1 MAYSRETTAT
11 LGRTPGVEESR
22 YSTPLPNPR
31 VDDEEEL
38 GKRLIIAIDFGT
50 TYSCVSYA
58 AVQRGER
65 PEYLM
70 RDRIES
76 IENYPNDQDPDAASP
91 MKKQVPTELMY
102 PKTAD
107 FRAKEGLPELA
118 DGDEPQEEVPAL
130 HDEDGDIDMA
140 DADDKTVQQY
150 MEELMLDNSDTLSW
164 GYSVHE
170 SQSLPKVHS
179 DSSSKP
185 LSRFKLLLDT
195 SPMTEEVRHS
205 LKDTVESLQKR
216 KIIKKPLQLI
226 ADFLTCLLRHT
237 KEELADRG
245 YDDSW
250 ALEIV
255 LCVPAIWTQKA
266 CRDMQSALAV
276 AMEKTNFKGVDIQNN
291 SIENLFIVSEPE
303 AAAAYVLAWSPDVH
317 VLPPLHRGGTVD
329 ANTYTISKT
338 IPLRLTHEVV
348 EPGGKYEAT
357 QASSTTC
364 SQDHSGG
371 LFGSS
376 YLNEGFRKFLKE
388 RLKDEV
394 YLERGADTI
403 DSIVEKI
410 MIEMF
415 EYKIKR
421 SFDYRVKGLKRI
433 PVQGLLDNDEK
444 LFRDGC
450 LHVPMQTI
458 KALFDPLLKGIVSVM
473 EDQIVKA
480 RSKGSRVEKV
490 VLIGGF
496 ASSEKTLVRHVENH
510 LEKFNAENDCS
521 IKLVKPRHAREM
533 MLKGGFRTTAVASGA
548 VLRAFNKEQG
558 PKRLARSSYGILRTE
573 PFGECEEHEGLRPYY
588 NPYDGQPYIK
598 DTVDWILKLG
608 SEVPPVWKKSFD
620 CEHLIPCWPVQPLI
634 CTELLYN
641 QGCQEC
647 RYVLLQ
653 VSYLRVAQSTILSE
667 RCVAYRLSGAEK
679 VGEIMVD
686 FTFLRDQG
694 WLLPTEPGTNSKG
707 RPVGRRHYRV
717 EYKIEI
723 EVVDRDLKCYAI
735 YRGDVVKKCRI
746 NIASAFRPGVK

>member
-1 MAYSRETTAT
+1 MGDSRATTAT
-11 LGRTPGVEESR
+11 LGRTPGVGESR

-31 VDDEEEL
+31 VDDEAEL

-58 AVQRGER
+58 AIQKGEQ
-65 PEYLM
+65 PEYLT

-76 IENYPNDQDPDAASP
+76 IENYPNDQDPDAA
-91 MKKQVPTELMY
+91 T
-102 PKTAD
+102 
-107 FRAKEGLPELA
+107 KEGLPDMT
-118 DGDEPQEEVPAL
+118 DGDESREEVPSPG
-130 HDEDGDIDMA
+130 DEDGDIDMA
-140 DADDKTVQQY
+140 EVDEKTVQQY
-150 MEELMLDNSDTLSW
+150 MEELLLDNSDTLNW
-164 GYSVHE
+164 GYGVHE

-179 DSSSKP
+179 DPSNKP
-185 LSRFKLLLDT
+185 LARFKLLLDT

-237 KEELADRG
+237 KEELADQG

-250 ALEIV
+250 PLEIV

-303 AAAAYVLAWSPDVH
+303 AAAAYVLAWSPDVAPGDTF
-317 VLPPLHRGGTVD
+317 VLLDAGGGT
-329 ANTYTISKT
+329 
-338 IPLRLTHEVV
+338 VV
-348 EPGGKYEAT
+348 EPG
-357 QASSTTC
+357 
-364 SQDHSGG
+364 GG

-376 YLNEGFRKFLKE
+376 YLNEGFRKLLKE
-388 RLKDEV
+388 SLKDEV

-410 MIEMF
+410 MMETF

-421 SFDYRVKGLKRI
+421 SFDYRAKGLKRI

-450 LHVPMQTI
+450 LHVPMQSI
-458 KALFDPLLKGIVSVM
+458 KTLFDPLLQGIVSVM
-473 EDQIVKA
+473 DNQIIKA
-480 RSKGSRVEKV
+480 TAKGSRVEKV

-496 ASSEKTLVRHVENH
+496 ASSEKTLVRYIEHH
-510 LEKFNAENDCS
+510 LEKFNAENDCH
-521 IKLVKPRHAREM
+521 IKLVKPRHA
-533 MLKGGFRTTAVASGA
+533 TTAVASGA
-548 VLRAFNKEQG
+548 VLRAFNKELG

-598 DTVDWILKLG
+598 DTVDWILKL
-608 SEVPPVWKKSFD
+608 KSFD

-634 CTELLYN
+634 CTELLY
-641 QGCQEC
+641 
-647 RYVLLQ
+647 
-653 VSYLRVAQSTILSE
+653 VSDHATQSH
-667 RCVAYRLSGAEK
+667 YRIKDARNAGAEK

-694 WLLPTEPGTNSKG
+694 RLLPTEPGTNSKG
-707 RPVGRRHYRV
+707 KPVGKRHYRV

-735 YRGDVVKKCRI
+735 YGGEVVKKCRI

>member
-317 VLPPLHRGGTVD
+317 PGDTFVLLDAGGGTVD

-521 IKLVKPRHAREM
+521 IKLVKPRHA
-533 MLKGGFRTTAVASGA
+533 TTAVASGA

-598 DTVDWILKLG
+598 DTVDWILKL
-608 SEVPPVWKKSFD
+608 S
-620 CEHLIPCWPVQPLI
+620 H
-634 CTELLYN
+634 
-641 QGCQEC
+641 
-647 RYVLLQ
+647 
-653 VSYLRVAQSTILSE
+653 
-667 RCVAYRLSGAEK
+667 YRIKDARNAGAEK

-735 YRGDVVKKCRI
+735 YRGEVVKKCRI

>member
-1 MAYSRETTAT
+1 MADSRESTAT
-11 LGRTPGVEESR
+11 LGRTPGAGEL
-22 YSTPLPNPR
+22 YSTPLPYPR

-38 GKRLIIAIDFGT
+38 GKKLIIAIDFGT

-58 AVQRGER
+58 AIQRGEQ
-65 PEYLM
+65 PEYLTP
-70 RDRIES
+70 DRIES

-107 FRAKEGLPELA
+107 FRAKEDLPDLEDA
-118 DGDEPQEEVPAL
+118 EEPREEVAGL
-130 HDEDGDIDMA
+130 NHADGDIDMA
-140 DADDKTVQQY
+140 EADDKTVQQY
-150 MEELMLDNSDTLSW
+150 MEELLLDNSETLNW

-170 SQSLPKVHS
+170 LQSLPKVHS
-179 DSSSKP
+179 DPNNKP
-185 LSRFKLLLDT
+185 LARFKLLLDT

-237 KEELADRG
+237 KEELAGKG

-250 ALEIV
+250 PLEMV

-303 AAAAYVLAWSPDVH
+303 AAAAYVLASSPDVQSGDTF
-317 VLPPLHRGGTVD
+317 VLLDAGGGTVD
-329 ANTYTISKT
+329 ANTYTISNT
-338 IPLRLTHEVV
+338 TPLRLTHEVV
-348 EPGGKYEAT
+348 EPG
-357 QASSTTC
+357 
-364 SQDHSGG
+364 GG

-376 YLNEGFRKFLKE
+376 YLNEGFRKLLKE

-394 YLERGADTI
+394 YLERGVDTI

-410 MIEMF
+410 MMETF
-415 EYKIKR
+415 EYKVKR
-421 SFDYRVKGLKRI
+421 SFDYYRVKGLKKI
-433 PVQGLLDNDEK
+433 SVQGLLDNDEK

-450 LHVPMQTI
+450 LHVPMQAI
-458 KALFDPLLKGIVSVM
+458 KALFDPLLQGIVSVM
-473 EDQIVKA
+473 DNQIVKA
-480 RSKGSRVEKV
+480 FAKGSRVEKV

-496 ASSEKTLVRHVENH
+496 ASSEKTLVKYIENH
-510 LEKFNAENDCS
+510 LEKFNAENDCR
-521 IKLVKPRHAREM
+521 IRLVKPRHA
-533 MLKGGFRTTAVASGA
+533 TTAVASGA
-548 VLRAFNKEQG
+548 VLRAFNKELG
-558 PKRLARSSYGILRTE
+558 PKRMARSSYGILRTE
-573 PFGECEEHEGLRPYY
+573 PFKEYKEHDGLHAYY

-608 SEVPPVWKKSFD
+608 SEVPPVWKQSFD

-634 CTELLYN
+634 CTELLY
-641 QGCQEC
+641 
-647 RYVLLQ
+647 
-653 VSYLRVAQSTILSE
+653 VSDQATQSH
-667 RCVAYRLSGAEK
+667 YRLKDARNTGAEK
-679 VGEIMVD
+679 VGEIVVD
-686 FTFLRDQG
+686 FTFLREQG

-707 RPVGRRHYRV
+707 KPVGKRHYKV

-735 YRGDVVKKCRI
+735 YKGEVVKKCRI

>member
-1 MAYSRETTAT
+1 MADSRESTAT
-11 LGRTPGVEESR
+11 LGRTPGAGESR

-58 AVQRGER
+58 AIQKGER

-107 FRAKEGLPELA
+107 FRAKEGLPDLN
-118 DGDEPQEEVPAL
+118 DGDEPQEDEVPGLDDA
-130 HDEDGDIDMA
+130 DGDIDMA
-140 DADDKTVQQY
+140 EADKTVQQY
-150 MEELMLDNSDTLSW
+150 MEELLLDSSATLSW

-170 SQSLPKVHS
+170 SQSLPKLHS
-179 DSSSKP
+179 DPSNKP
-185 LSRFKLLLDT
+185 LARFKLLLDT
-195 SPMTEEVRHS
+195 SPMTEEVRHN
-205 LKDTVESLQKR
+205 LKETVESLQKR

-237 KEELADRG
+237 KEELADQG

-250 ALEIV
+250 PLEIV

-276 AMEKTNFKGVDIQNN
+276 AMEKTSFKGVDIQNN

-303 AAAAYVLAWSPDVH
+303 AAAAYVLAWSPDVQPGDTF
-317 VLPPLHRGGTVD
+317 VLLDAGGGTVD
-329 ANTYTISKT
+329 ANTYTISNT
-338 IPLRLTHEVV
+338 TPLRLTHKVV
-348 EPGGKYEAT
+348 EPG
-357 QASSTTC
+357 
-364 SQDHSGG
+364 GG

-376 YLNEGFRKFLKE
+376 YLDEGFRKLLKE
-388 RLKDEV
+388 RLQDEL

-410 MIEMF
+410 MMETF
-415 EYKIKR
+415 EYKVKR
-421 SFDYRVKGLKRI
+421 SFDYYRVKGLKRI

-450 LHVPMQTI
+450 LHVPMQNI
-458 KALFDPLLKGIVSVM
+458 KALFDPLLQGIVSVM
-473 EDQIVKA
+473 DNQILKA
-480 RSKGSRVEKV
+480 TSKGSRVEKV

-496 ASSEKTLVRHVENH
+496 ASSEKTLVKYIENH
-510 LEKFNAENDCS
+510 LDKFNAENYCR
-521 IKLVKPRHAREM
+521 IKLVKPRHA
-533 MLKGGFRTTAVASGA
+533 TTAVASGA
-548 VLRAFNKEQG
+548 VLRAFNKESG

-573 PFGECEEHEGLRPYY
+573 PFGECEEHDGLHPYY

-598 DTVDWILKLG
+598 DTVDWILKLVRANSPFHDYSLVVKLLTKTWEG
-608 SEVPPVWKKSFD
+608 
-620 CEHLIPCWPVQPLI
+620 IGGAPCLEKVLRLRTSDPLLASAA
-634 CTELLYN
+634 TDLYRAPDVRN
-641 QGCQEC
+641 
-647 RYVLLQ
+647 
-653 VSYLRVAQSTILSE
+653 T
-667 RCVAYRLSGAEK
+667 GAEK
-679 VGEIMVD
+679 VGEIVAD
-686 FTFLRDQG
+686 FTFLREQG
-694 WLLPTEPGTNSKG
+694 GLLPTEPGTNSKG
-707 RPVGRRHYRV
+707 KPVGKRHYKV

-735 YRGDVVKKCRI
+735 YKGDVVKKCRI

>member
-1 MAYSRETTAT
+1 MGDSRATTAT
-11 LGRTPGVEESR
+11 LGRTPGVGESR

-58 AVQRGER
+58 AIQKGEQ
-65 PEYLM
+65 PEYLT

-107 FRAKEGLPELA
+107 FRAKEGLPDMT
-118 DGDEPQEEVPAL
+118 DGDESREEVPSPGE
-130 HDEDGDIDMA
+130 EDGDIDMA
-140 DADDKTVQQY
+140 EVDEKTVQQY
-150 MEELMLDNSDTLSW
+150 MEELLLDNSDTLNW
-164 GYSVHE
+164 GYGVHE

-179 DSSSKP
+179 DPSNKP
-185 LSRFKLLLDT
+185 LARFKLLLDT

-237 KEELADRG
+237 KEELADQG

-250 ALEIV
+250 PLEIV

-303 AAAAYVLAWSPDVH
+303 AAAAYVLAWSPDVA
-317 VLPPLHRGGTVD
+317 VLPPPKRLSPLTLQYHADLQPQPGDTFVLLD
-329 ANTYTISKT
+329 A
-338 IPLRLTHEVV
+338 
-348 EPGGKYEAT
+348 
-357 QASSTTC
+357 
-364 SQDHSGG
+364 GG

-376 YLNEGFRKFLKE
+376 YLNEGFRKLLKE
-388 RLKDEV
+388 SLKGEV
-394 YLERGADTI
+394 YLEKGADTI

-410 MIEMF
+410 MMERF

-421 SFDYRVKGLKRI
+421 SFDYRVRGLKRI

-450 LHVPMQTI
+450 LHVPMQSI
-458 KALFDPLLKGIVSVM
+458 KALFDPLLQGIVSVM
-473 EDQIVKA
+473 NDQIIKA
-480 RSKGSRVEKV
+480 TAKGSRVEKV

-496 ASSEKTLVRHVENH
+496 ASSEKTLVRYIEHH
-510 LEKFNAENDCS
+510 LEKFNAENDCH
-521 IKLVKPRHAREM
+521 IKLVKPRHA
-533 MLKGGFRTTAVASGA
+533 TTAVASGA
-548 VLRAFNKEQG
+548 VLRAFNKELG

-634 CTELLYN
+634 CTELLY
-641 QGCQEC
+641 
-647 RYVLLQ
+647 
-653 VSYLRVAQSTILSE
+653 VSDHATQSH
-667 RCVAYRLSGAEK
+667 YRIKDARNTGAEK

-694 WLLPTEPGTNSKG
+694 CLLPTEPGTNSKG
-707 RPVGRRHYRV
+707 KPVGKRHYRV

-735 YRGDVVKKCRI
+735 YGGEVVKKCRI

>member
-1 MAYSRETTAT
+1 MADSRESTAT
-11 LGRTPGVEESR
+11 LGRTPGAGER
-22 YSTPLPNPR
+22 YSTPLPYPR

-38 GKRLIIAIDFGT
+38 GKKLIIAIDFGT

-58 AVQRGER
+58 AIHEGER
-65 PEYLM
+65 PEYLN
-70 RDRIES
+70 RDRIMS

-102 PKTAD
+102 PKTAG
-107 FRAKEGLPELA
+107 FRAKEGLPDME
-118 DGDEPQEEVPAL
+118 DGDEPQEDVAGL
-130 HDEDGDIDMA
+130 DDADGDIDMA
-140 DADDKTVQQY
+140 EADDKTDEQY
-150 MEELMLDNSDTLSW
+150 IEELLLDNSETLNW

-170 SQSLPKVHS
+170 SQSLPKMHS
-179 DSSSKP
+179 NPSNKP

-195 SPMTEEVRHS
+195 SPMTEEVRHN

-237 KEELADRG
+237 KEELADQG

-250 ALEIV
+250 PLEMV

-276 AMEKTNFKGVDIQNN
+276 AMEKTSFKGVDIQNN

-303 AAAAYVLAWSPDVH
+303 AAAAYVLAWSPEIKAGDTF
-317 VLPPLHRGGTVD
+317 VLLDAGGGTVD
-329 ANTYTISKT
+329 ANMYTISKT
-338 IPLRLTHEVV
+338 APLRLTREVV
-348 EPGGKYEAT
+348 EPG
-357 QASSTTC
+357 
-364 SQDHSGG
+364 GG

-376 YLNEGFRKFLKE
+376 YLNEGFRKLLKE
-388 RLKDEV
+388 RLKDEL

-410 MIEMF
+410 IMETF
-415 EYKIKR
+415 EYKVKR
-421 SFDYRVKGLKRI
+421 SFDYYRVKGLKKI
-433 PVQGLLDNDEK
+433 SVQGLLDNDEK

-450 LHVPMQTI
+450 LHVPMQAI
-458 KALFDPLLKGIVSVM
+458 KALFDPLLQGIVSVM
-473 EDQIVKA
+473 DNQIVKA
-480 RSKGSRVEKV
+480 FAKGSRVEKV

-496 ASSEKTLVRHVENH
+496 ASSEKTLVKYIENH
-510 LEKFNAENDCS
+510 LGKFNAENDCR
-521 IKLVKPRHAREM
+521 IRLIKPRHA
-533 MLKGGFRTTAVASGA
+533 TTAVASGA
-548 VLRAFNKEQG
+548 VLRAFNKELG
-558 PKRLARSSYGILRTE
+558 PKRMARSSYGILRTE
-573 PFGECEEHEGLRPYY
+573 PFREYEEHEGLHAYY

-608 SEVPPVWKKSFD
+608 SEVPPVWKQSFD

-634 CTELLYN
+634 CTELLY
-641 QGCQEC
+641 
-647 RYVLLQ
+647 
-653 VSYLRVAQSTILSE
+653 VSDHATQSH
-667 RCVAYRLSGAEK
+667 YRLKDARNTGAEK
-679 VGEIMVD
+679 VGEIVVD
-686 FTFLRDQG
+686 FTFLREQG

-707 RPVGRRHYRV
+707 KPVGKRHYKV

-735 YRGDVVKKCRI
+735 YKGEVVKKCRI

>member
-1 MAYSRETTAT
+1 MADSRESTAT
-11 LGRTPGVEESR
+11 LGRTTPGVGERR
-22 YSTPLPNPR
+22 YFTPLPNPR

-50 TYSCVSYA
+50 TYSCVS
-58 AVQRGER
+58 
-65 PEYLM
+65 
-70 RDRIES
+70 IES

-107 FRAKEGLPELA
+107 FRAKEGLPDLDDE
-118 DGDEPQEEVPAL
+118 DEPREASGL
-130 HDEDGDIDMA
+130 DDADSDIDMT

-150 MEELMLDNSDTLSW
+150 IDELLLDNSAMLNW

-179 DSSSKP
+179 DPGNKP
-185 LSRFKLLLDT
+185 LARFKLLLDT

-205 LKDTVESLQKR
+205 LQDTIESLQKR

-237 KEELADRG
+237 KEELADQG

-250 ALEIV
+250 PLEIV

-303 AAAAYVLAWSPDVH
+303 AAAAYVLAWSPEIQSGDTF
-317 VLPPLHRGGTVD
+317 VLLDAGGGTVD
-329 ANTYTISKT
+329 ANTYTISNT
-338 IPLRLTHEVV
+338 APLRLTHEVV
-348 EPGGKYEAT
+348 EPG
-357 QASSTTC
+357 
-364 SQDHSGG
+364 GG

-388 RLKDEV
+388 SLKDEL
-394 YLERGADTI
+394 YLEQGADTI
-403 DSIVEKI
+403 DSIVERI
-410 MIEMF
+410 MMEMF

-421 SFDYRVKGLKRI
+421 SFEYYKVKARVRRI
-433 PVQGLLDNDEK
+433 PVQGLLDNK
-444 LFRDGC
+444 KKYFRDGC
-450 LHVPMQTI
+450 LHVPLQTI
-458 KALFDPLLKGIVSVM
+458 KALFDPLLQGIVSVM
-473 EDQIVKA
+473 DDQIVKA
-480 RSKGSRVEKV
+480 IAKGSLVEKV

-496 ASSEKTLVRHVENH
+496 ASSEKALVKYIENH
-510 LEKFNAENDCS
+510 LEKFNAENDCH
-521 IKLVKPRHAREM
+521 IKLVKPKHA
-533 MLKGGFRTTAVASGA
+533 TTAVASGA
-548 VLRAFNKEQG
+548 VLRAFNKELG

-573 PFGECEEHEGLRPYY
+573 PFGECKEHEGLRPYY
-588 NPYDGQPYIK
+588 NPFDGQPYIK

-634 CTELLYN
+634 CTELLY
-641 QGCQEC
+641 
-647 RYVLLQ
+647 
-653 VSYLRVAQSTILSE
+653 VSDHATQSH
-667 RCVAYRLSGAEK
+667 YRLKDVRNAGAEK
-679 VGEIMVD
+679 VGEIVAD

-707 RPVGRRHYRV
+707 KPVGRRHYKV

-735 YRGDVVKKCRI
+735 YKGEVVKKCRI

>member
-1 MAYSRETTAT
+1 MADSRESTAT
-11 LGRTPGVEESR
+11 LGRTTPGVGERR
-22 YSTPLPNPR
+22 YLTPLPNPR

-58 AVQRGER
+58 AIQKGEQS
-65 PEYLM
+65 EYLK

-102 PKTAD
+102 PKTAE
-107 FRAKEGLPELA
+107 FRAKEGLPDLNDE
-118 DGDEPQEEVPAL
+118 DEPREEAPGSDDA
-130 HDEDGDIDMA
+130 DSDIDMA

-150 MEELMLDNSDTLSW
+150 MEELLLDNSTMLNW

-179 DSSSKP
+179 DPGNKP
-185 LSRFKLLLDT
+185 LARFKLLLDT

-237 KEELADRG
+237 KEELADQG

-250 ALEIV
+250 PLEIV

-303 AAAAYVLAWSPDVH
+303 AAAAYVLAWSPEIQ
-317 VLPPLHRGGTVD
+317 PPGGGTVD
-329 ANTYTISKT
+329 ANTYTISGT
-338 IPLRLTHEVV
+338 TPLRLTHEVV
-348 EPGGKYEAT
+348 EPGGKYERNPS
-357 QASSTTC
+357 QPKHLLTT
-364 SQDHSGG
+364 SGG

-376 YLNEGFRKFLKE
+376 YLNEGFRKLLKE
-388 RLKDEV
+388 CLKDEL

-403 DSIVEKI
+403 DSIVERI
-410 MIEMF
+410 MMEMF

-421 SFDYRVKGLKRI
+421 SFEYYKIKARHLKRI
-433 PVQGLLDNDEK
+433 PVQGLLDNEK
-444 LFRDGC
+444 KYFRDGC
-450 LHVPMQTI
+450 LHVPLQTI
-458 KALFDPLLKGIVSVM
+458 KALFDPLLQGIVSVM
-473 EDQIVKA
+473 DDQIIKA
-480 RSKGSRVEKV
+480 TAKGSRVEKV

-496 ASSEKTLVRHVENH
+496 ASSEKTLVKYVETH
-510 LEKFNAENDCS
+510 LEKFNVENDCH
-521 IKLVKPRHAREM
+521 IKLVKPKHA
-533 MLKGGFRTTAVASGA
+533 TTAVASGA
-548 VLRAFNKEQG
+548 VLRAFNKELG

-588 NPYDGQPYIK
+588 NPFDGQPYIK

-634 CTELLYN
+634 CTELLY
-641 QGCQEC
+641 
-647 RYVLLQ
+647 
-653 VSYLRVAQSTILSE
+653 VSDHATQSH
-667 RCVAYRLSGAEK
+667 YRLKDVRNAGTLYTIFLHCSVTYSLPGAEK
-679 VGEIMVD
+679 VGEIVVD

-707 RPVGRRHYRV
+707 KPVGRRHYKV

-735 YRGDVVKKCRI
+735 YKGEVVKKCRI